1 MFIFEKKIAEKL
13 HKPRRKETITE
24 LLKSSVKTLER
35 FRHPRVSVSF
45 GDPQS
50 IITFPL
56 RHPPHHQP
64 ISTFCSLAPQIL
76 QIYHTVE
83 ESADTLAFA
92 SEPIFASLSNV
103 LAFHVSFGHSF
114 SCPCPAV
121 RCPLSVA
128 SWQFELLTA
137 TWTCNLCCRLVAFQS
152 SIGYGLFFCPLTLF
166 TGRTE
171 MNRTSN

>member
-1 MFIFEKKIAEKL
+1 VFIFEKKIAEKL

-35 FRHPRVSVSF
+35 FRHPRVSPSWPPIDNYFSVKPPFGVSSSSSVPF
-45 GDPQS
+45 
-50 IITFPL
+50 
-56 RHPPHHQP
+56 
-64 ISTFCSLAPQIL
+64 APQIL

-114 SCPCPAV
+114 SCHSAV
-121 RCPLSVA
+121 ARCELQVA
-128 SWQFELLTA
+128 S
-137 TWTCNLCCRLVAFQS
+137 C
-152 SIGYGLFFCPLTLF
+152 
-166 TGRTE
+166 
-171 MNRTSN
+171 